1 MRTKLMKK
9 VHRKLTEEEN
19 FSQRLKVLAQ
29 VTTEK
34 TRMD

>member
-19 FSQRLKVLAQ
+19 SIQCLKVLGQ
-29 VTTEK
+29 ITIET